1 MKRLATSFE
10 QQASS
15 VVGRDAEIRTRDLTH
30 PKGARYQ
37 AAPHP
42 VKTHGKYLWKR
53 LFVKSAGLAAAE
65 GLTSRVNEQV
75 NLSAARAGQVV
86 VDIEQRQQVTQ
97 VLP

>member
-1 MKRLATSFE
+1 
-10 QQASS
+10 
-15 VVGRDAEIRTRDLTH
+15 LTH

-53 LFVKSAGLAAAE
+53 LFVKSAGLAAVE
-65 GLTSRVNEQV
+65 GSTSRANKQV
-75 NLSAARAGQVV
+75 RLSAARAEQVV

-97 VLP
+97 ILP